1 MLTKK
6 QMCDSIIRMFGFEH
20 EITVA
25 FFSAVTLKLPM
36 AEPKTAYEKAEKIF
50 REMQKKA

>member
-36 AEPKTAYEKAEKIF
+36 AELRTAYEKADNIF
-50 REMQKKA
+50 QEMQKKA

>member
-20 EITVA
+20 EITIA
-25 FFSAVTLKLPM
+25 FFSAVSLKMPM
-36 AEPKTAYEKAEKIF
+36 SELRAAYQKAEKIF
-50 REMQKKA
+50 REK